1 MRAECYHLVSVSSG
15 FCHALAV
22 SISSWVRASPSDV
35 LLSTGESLIALENSI
50 FQGIP
55 QKLIVGNFLVLYGIY
70 PLAYTLLCGF
80 WCLSLPPATA
90 LLAFLPHLRWDIPL
104 NKLPASN
111 LQLGSSTLTSFFF
124 FWGSHCRV
132 KYCIMNECSY
142 VVKLF
147 FVQRSVPLDSSFSEF
162 SFLTP
167 RCCFWTYFP
176 RTPVPFSWIWPCKHG
191 DLSTPLEMV
200 LNLSYWVTKKERR
213 DISSGVH
220 VLSCKKETSGL
231 LFN

>member
-1 MRAECYHLVSVSSG
+1 MLVSTTCHSSSG
-15 FCHALAV
+15 
-22 SISSWVRASPSDV
+22 ISASFKVGHPFEQAS
-35 LLSTGESLIALENSI
+35 S
-50 FQGIP
+50 FQ
-55 QKLIVGNFLVLYGIY
+55 
-70 PLAYTLLCGF
+70 
-80 WCLSLPPATA
+80 PPAWQQHIN
-90 LLAFLPHLRWDIPL
+90 FI
-104 NKLPASN
+104 
-111 LQLGSSTLTSFFF
+111 FF
-124 FWGSHCRV
+124 FWGAHCRV